1 MQPYKRHKSGTCLL
15 LMKKKYHIDYSFCFE
30 CFISLKV
37 SNEEKHD
44 SLRKLKLSVSLY
56 HNDMFKMSV

>member
-15 LMKKKYHIDYSFCFE
+15 LMKKYHIDYSFCFE

-56 HNDMFKMSV
+56 HNDMFKISV